1 MYLSKV
7 EEKMLSGGW
16 GKATEKAM
24 QLLVALGDV
33 LGASRLIP
41 IVSAQIAGVSYG
53 NIGDAG
59 MELLED
65 WASQGAK
72 TRVKATLNPA
82 GMDLDRWREMGVDEE
97 YHAKQLRIIKAFEMM
112 GVQATCTCTPYLVGN
127 KPRRGSH
134 IAWSESSAICYANS
148 VLGAM
153 TNREG
158 GPSALAAA
166 LTGRTPYYG
175 LHLKENRKPTIV
187 VDVKAR
193 LCTTYDYSL
202 LGYTVG
208 RTIGSGIPIF
218 VGAGHPDSDRMKIMS
233 AALAASGGIAMFH
246 VEGVTGE
253 TEGFDFNSVERVSID
268 QTELEGSRE
277 KLKSEGDPDL
287 ACIGCPHCS
296 LEELKDLA
304 RMVKGRRVGR
314 GKALWILT
322 SRGVYKRSKEK
333 GYISIIEKA
342 GGKIFVDTCMVVCP
356 LEKAGYKHMVS
367 NSCKA
372 AHYVPSTSRMK
383 ASVAELSNALEM
395 VLEAGQ

>member
-1 MYLSKV
+1 MHLSKI
-7 EEKMLSGGW
+7 EEEMLSGSR

-24 QLLVALGDV
+24 QLLIALGEV

-59 MELLED
+59 MEFLED

-72 TRVKATLNPA
+72 TQVKATLNPA
-82 GMDLDRWREMGVDEE
+82 GMDLDRWREMGVDED

-112 GVQATCTCTPYLVGN
+112 GVQTTCTCTPYLVGN
-127 KPRRGSH
+127 KPKRGSH

-166 LTGRTPYYG
+166 ITGRTPYYG
-175 LHLKENRKPTIV
+175 LHLRENRKPTIT

-208 RTIGSGIPIF
+208 RIIGSGIPIF
-218 VGAGHPDSDRMKIMS
+218 VGVGHPDSDRMKIMS

-246 VEGVTGE
+246 VEGITSE
-253 TEGFDFNSVERVSID
+253 AKGFDLNSVERVCID
-268 QTELEGSRE
+268 QKELEASKE
-277 KLKSEGDPDL
+277 KLTAKGDPDF

-296 LEELKDLA
+296 LEEMKDLA
-304 RMVKGRRVGR
+304 RMVKGKRMRRE
-314 GKALWILT
+314 KALWILT
-322 SRGVYKRSKEK
+322 SRDVYKRSKEK
-333 GYISIIEKA
+333 GYASVIEKA

-356 LEKAGYKHMVS
+356 LEKAGYEHMVS

-372 AHYVPSTSRMK
+372 VHYVPSTSRMK
-383 ASVAELSNALEM
+383 ASIMELYNALEM
-395 VLEAGQ
+395 VLEA